1 MTRDASHPPID
12 PDLDKGYNA
21 RASVASFEDEYA
33 ALVALS
39 RAAQR
44 DLPVI
49 ADLVFDPE
57 TSMALDLYGSDPG
70 GAPRPVLLW
79 IHGGYWRFGTK
90 ADNAF
95 AAPGLAAAGVAVAV
109 MDYGLAPETSLA
121 EIVRQTRQ
129 AVAWLAAEG
138 AGYGLD
144 TRRIHVAGSSA
155 GGHLAAMTLAA
166 GWQAPLGLPERI
178 IGAVLGLSG
187 LYDLRPLRR
196 TEVNGWLGLDDA
208 AAAALSPMDRI
219 PKASDAR
226 LLLSVGGL
234 ETPAFQDQT
243 RQFAAAWRAAGHD
256 AAVIPMPGFNHFDI
270 SGDLARPDSALVG
283 PLMAAIRA
291 FHGSGWTGAAGG

>member
-1 MTRDASHPPID
+1 MTAAPPPHPPID
-12 PDLDKGYNA
+12 PALDKGYNA

-49 ADLVFDPE
+49 PDLVFDQQ
-57 TSMALDLYGSDPG
+57 SGMALDLYAADAPG
-70 GAPRPVLLW
+70 AGAPRPVVLW
-79 IHGGYWRFGTK
+79 IHGGYWRFGNR

-109 MDYGLAPETSLA
+109 MDYGLAPETPLA

-138 AGYGLD
+138 AAYGLD
-144 TRRIHVAGSSA
+144 PRRIHVAGSSA
-155 GGHLAAMTLAA
+155 GGHLAAMTLAE
-166 GWQAPLGLPERI
+166 GWRAPLGLPEQS

-196 TEVNGWLGLDDA
+196 TQVNGWLSLDEA
-208 AAAALSPMDRI
+208 AAAALSPMDLI
-219 PKASDAR
+219 PAASDAR

-234 ETPAFQDQT
+234 ETSAFQDQT
-243 RQFAAAWRAAGHD
+243 NAFAAAWRAAGHD
-256 AAVIPMPGFNHFDI
+256 AAVIDMPGFNHFDI
-270 SGDLARPDSALVG
+270 SGDLARPDSALVR
-283 PLMAAIRA
+283 PLVAAIRA
-291 FHGSGWTGAAGG
+291 FHG